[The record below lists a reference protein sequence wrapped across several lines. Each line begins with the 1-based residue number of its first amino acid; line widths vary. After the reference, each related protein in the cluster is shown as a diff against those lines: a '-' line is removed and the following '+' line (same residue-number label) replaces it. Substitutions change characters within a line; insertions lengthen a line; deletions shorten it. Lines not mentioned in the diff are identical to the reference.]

1 MATVTPNFNW
11 PVPTSTDLVKDGA
24 TAIEA
29 LGDSIDGSL
38 VDLKGGTTGQVLA
51 KASNTDLDYTWTSPT
66 TGDITGVTA
75 GTGISGGGTSGDVT
89 VTNSMAT
96 AMTTKG
102 DIIVATGSG
111 TFVRQGVGTNGQ
123 VLTADST
130 QADGV
135 IWASPTTPSSGM
147 TLIAR
152 TDFSNVASQA
162 FDNVFTSTYRTYLVI
177 VEKLFAATAT
187 DDAIIQMRYA
197 GPTTQT
203 SAYYQKAAKWNQ
215 TSWAGLSSG
224 GSTEFSISD
233 VCGTTADYLTAQIY
247 FNGVGNTSE
256 QPNMNFNSNDSWS
269 GTFPQLG
276 AGTLATNRI
285 YTGFLIR
292 SSSSNITGRVAIYG
306 LAV

>member
-1 MATVTPNFNW
+1 M
-11 PVPTSTDLVKDGA
+11 PTASDLVTDLPADFETFGQAVDTRLKALQPGTTLGDIVYSSA
-24 TAIEA
+24 TANTNTR
-29 LGDSIDGSL
+29 LGI
-38 VDLKGGTTGQVLA
+38 GTTGQVLA
-51 KASNTDLDYTWTSPT
+51 
-66 TGDITGVTA
+66 V
-75 GTGISGGGTSGDVT
+75 SGGVP
-89 VTNSMAT
+89 A
-96 AMTTKG
+96 
-102 DIIVATGSG
+102 
-111 TFVRQGVGTNGQ
+111 
-123 VLTADST
+123 
-130 QADGV
+130 
-135 IWASPTTPSSGM
+135 WTTPSVSASGM

-162 FDNVFTSTYRTYLVI
+162 FDNVFSSTYRTYLVI
-177 VEKLFAATAT
+177 VEKLFAATAG

-247 FNGVGNTSE
+247 FNGVGNASE

-292 SSSSNITGRVAIYG
+292 SSSSNVTGRVAVYG
-306 LAV
+306 MAV